1 MGATGAVRI
10 ETAPDEKRTNTDYR
24 WRDDSK
30 HHRARELGL
39 MDAATAPATGGGVDP
54 EFLNELHHLQ
64 YGRPWAIGRYIFEF
78 LVEAGCRPGHRVLD
92 FGCGAL
98 RLGIHAI
105 RYLDAGNYFGVDSH
119 LRSLEAAV
127 TYELPLHG
135 LEDKRP
141 RLLWDGDYNL
151 DYFGVQFDWVVDF
164 STTVRI
170 RKRDVPRAFT
180 AIAGVLHPDGRVLT
194 SPAPKVPVG
203 SFAEWGLRVVRD
215 DLVQECPML
224 LGGKS
229 TNRWWELASRDG

>member
-1 MGATGAVRI
+1 MSASGAVRI

-24 WRDDSK
+24 WRDDSN

-39 MDAATAPATGGGVDP
+39 MDAPAEPVAVDGVDP

-64 YGRPWAIGRYIFEF
+64 YGRPWAIGRYIFDF
-78 LVEAGCRPGHRVLD
+78 LVESGCRPDQRVLD

-151 DYFGVQFDWVVDF
+151 DHFGVQFDWVVDF

-170 RKRDVPRAFT
+170 RKRDVPQAFT
-180 AIAGVLHPDGRVLT
+180 AIAGVLAPGGLVLT
-194 SPAPKVPVG
+194 SPAPKVPVS
-203 SFAEWGLRVVRD
+203 SFADWGLQVVRD

-224 LGGKS
+224 AGGKS
-229 TNRWWELASRDG
+229 TNRWWILAAA